1 MDHMIMF
8 DNHIESISSDLFN
21 PQSNLESPYGDM
33 ALLSVIGYLLSRFFI
48 NINIFI
54 LGFHVNFGCHPFQF
68 LSMGPINLFV
78 FAIFKFSELLRRNCL
93 KPFSDDPT
101 SQDIEPVND
110 GGGRWPEAQR
120 DTSSSQEGVKNRNG
134 GEVYDNRVFSTSE

>member
-1 MDHMIMF
+1 MIIKLKAF
-8 DNHIESISSDLFN
+8 PVIFFT

-54 LGFHVNFGCHPFQF
+54 LGFHVNFQCHPFQF